1 MFSQLKE
8 RWGCVSTGPGPCFAS
23 PSAPLPRLS
32 RTAPARLSTCDIA
45 SARSAGAS
53 RSNLSSRPFG
63 SSFLSRPPK
72 RCGRS
77 NPGTSG
83 PADRPRGLGERA
95 GADLIAAA
103 PLVDGFSEQQEL
115 VGGEARHER
124 PEGVRSSHMD
134 LSHPP
139 ERPHGRIV
147 AKQRS
152 GWALGQ
158 ILCLAGKGI
167 AFGDRRAPGNYLLSK
182 LLDFEWCVRS
192 SPLGILRL

>member
-1 MFSQLKE
+1 MFRRVLG
-8 RWGCVSTGPGPCFAS
+8 RAS
-23 PSAPLPRLS
+23 PAPRLRFPGSAERPLP
-32 RTAPARLSTCDIA
+32 RLSTCDIA

-63 SSFLSRPPK
+63 SSFLSRPSK
-72 RCGRS
+72 RCGRR

-147 AKQRS
+147 AKQRP

>member
-1 MFSQLKE
+1 MCFDGSGAMLRQPL
-8 RWGCVSTGPGPCFAS
+8 GSAFQAQPNGPP
-23 PSAPLPRLS
+23 
-32 RTAPARLSTCDIA
+32 RLSTCDIA

-63 SSFLSRPPK
+63 SSFLSRPSK
-72 RCGRS
+72 RRGRR

-124 PEGVRSSHMD
+124 PEGVRSSRMD